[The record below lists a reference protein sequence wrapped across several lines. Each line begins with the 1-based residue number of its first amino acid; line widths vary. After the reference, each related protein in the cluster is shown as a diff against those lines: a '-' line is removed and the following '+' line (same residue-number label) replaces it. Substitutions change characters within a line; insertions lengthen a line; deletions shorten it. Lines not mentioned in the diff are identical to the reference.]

1 MKSFLFL
8 KKTMKVS
15 FSLGLIFIF
24 GAIFTLFDIP
34 GMKYTFGEYEVSHQY
49 WMTHGVPVFIL
60 IGCILFVI
68 SYGIK
73 RSIKRTDQVL

>member
-1 MKSFLFL
+1 MGSSLFL
-8 KKTMKVS
+8 KKIMKIS

-24 GAIFTLFDIP
+24 GAIVTLFDIP

-60 IGCILFVI
+60 IGCILLVI
-68 SYGIK
+68 NYGIK
-73 RSIKRTDQVL
+73 KSIKN